1 MLDPALR
8 QITATTPD
16 RFRPYDRYGEPIAGL
31 SWIPLS
37 GEPHND
43 EFECFLLR
51 MDAGARSTPHE
62 HTGIEEFLVLDGEL
76 VDADGTRYRGGDFVH
91 FLPGSKHCSHTPG
104 GCTLLVML
112 RGKDRLLQAHE
123 LA

>member
-1 MLDPALR
+1 MLNPALR
-8 QITATTPD
+8 QIVATRNCD
-16 RFRPYDRYGEPIAGL
+16 FRPYDRYGEAIAGL
-31 SWIPLS
+31 SWVPLS
-37 GEPHND
+37 GEPHNG

-76 VDADGTRYRGGDFVH
+76 VDTDGTRYLSGDFVQ
-91 FLPGSKHCSHTPG
+91 FMPGSKHCSRTVS

-112 RGKDRLLQAHE
+112 RGNNRLLEAHE
-123 LA
+123 TE